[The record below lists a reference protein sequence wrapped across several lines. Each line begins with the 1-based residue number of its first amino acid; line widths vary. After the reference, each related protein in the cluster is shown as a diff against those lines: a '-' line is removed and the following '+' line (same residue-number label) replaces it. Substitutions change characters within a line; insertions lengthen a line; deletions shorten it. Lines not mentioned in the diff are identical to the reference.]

1 MLTHI
6 HIRDFTIIDQLELD
20 LKNGMTVLTGE
31 TGAGKSIIIDALN
44 LVLGD
49 RADSGVVRHG
59 CTRTDISA
67 TFDISAI
74 TAAHAWLAEH
84 ELDAPDHTED
94 NIECVLRRTVTAE
107 GRSKGYINGTAV
119 PIQSLQ
125 TLGDMLVDIHGQH
138 EHQSLLKNDM
148 QRQLLDD
155 YAGHADLLAKL
166 AVTYR
171 QWKKLGTEL
180 ELLLNAT
187 QDRDARLDMLRY
199 QVHELETLGLNG
211 EGGENEVNALEEER
225 TRLANSG
232 RLLDTCQTALHN
244 LYESDANDI
253 FTVLGRTLS
262 ELEQLRTL
270 DNRLSSA
277 CDLLNSA
284 HVQIEESANEL
295 RHYRDTLD
303 LDPARL
309 SWVEQRLDVIHQ
321 LARKHRIVPTALTT
335 LLITLSTELSAIE
348 HHDEHLEQLQNQLT
362 TLSHTYF
369 EQAHTLSA
377 SRTRAAQE
385 FSKKVTAAMQPLGL
399 TGAHFDIALQPLN
412 AEPDAD
418 TQKTGNGIRFTAAQ
432 GSAHVASAGRAGA
445 TATGVERVDFLVST
459 NPGQPLKPLSK
470 VASGGELSR
479 ISLAIQV
486 IAARSSHIPTLIFD
500 EVDTGIGG
508 GVAETVGRQLRALGE
523 SHQVLCVTHLPQV
536 AALGHHH
543 LHVSKESTQ
552 HITTT
557 RIHALADTARNEEIA
572 RMLGGVEITAQTRA
586 HAKEMIGQAK
596 KKESAR

>member
-20 LKNGMTVLTGE
+20 LDKGMTVLTGE

-44 LVLGD
+44 LALGN

-59 CTRTDISA
+59 CARTDISA

-74 TAAHAWLAEH
+74 TAAQAWLTEQ
-84 ELDAPDHTED
+84 EMDVED
-94 NIECVLRRTVTAE
+94 NSECVLRRTITNE
-107 GRSKGYINGTAV
+107 GRSKGYINGSAV

-125 TLGDMLVDIHGQH
+125 ALGDTLVDIHGQH

-155 YAGHADLLAKL
+155 YAGHASLLTQL
-166 AVTYR
+166 ATTYR
-171 QWKKLGTEL
+171 RWKAVGAEL
-180 ELLLNAT
+180 DTLRSAT
-187 QDRDARLDMLRY
+187 QDRDTRFDMLRY
-199 QVHELETLGLNG
+199 QVHELETLAL
-211 EGGENEVNALEEER
+211 GENEVNALEEER

-270 DNRLSSA
+270 DGRLSSA

-309 SWVEQRLDVIHQ
+309 TWVEQRLDTIHQ
-321 LARKHRIVPTALTT
+321 LARKHRTAPITLAALLTT
-335 LLITLSTELSAIE
+335 LQAELSTIE
-348 HHDEHLEQLQNQLT
+348 HSDEQLQHLQNQLSA
-362 TLSHTYF
+362 LANTYF
-369 EQAHTLSA
+369 EQARQLSA
-377 SRTRAAQE
+377 SRTRAAHD
-385 FSKKVTAAMQPLGL
+385 FSAKVTGGMQPLGL
-399 TGAHFDIALQPLN
+399 AGARFDIALQP
-412 AEPDAD
+412 
-418 TQKTGNGIRFTAAQ
+418 FTTNIP
-432 GSAHVASAGRAGA
+432 
-445 TATGVERVDFLVST
+445 TAIGMERVEFLVST

-508 GVAETVGRQLRALGE
+508 GVAETVGRQLRTLGE

-543 LHVSKESTQ
+543 LHVTKENTRSGSTQ
-552 HITTT
+552 GTTT
-557 RIHALADTARNEEIA
+557 RIRALTDTARNEEIA

-586 HAKEMIGQAK
+586 HAREMIGQAK
-596 KKESAR
+596 KKKESV

>member
-20 LKNGMTVLTGE
+20 LENGMTVLTGE

-59 CTRTDISA
+59 CARTDISA

-74 TAAHAWLAEH
+74 TAAQAWLAEQ
-84 ELDAPDHTED
+84 EMDAED
-94 NIECVLRRTVTAE
+94 NSECVLRRTVTNE
-107 GRSKGYINGTAV
+107 GRSKGYINGSAV

-125 TLGDMLVDIHGQH
+125 TLGDKLVDIHGQH

-155 YAGHADLLAKL
+155 YAGHANLLTQL
-166 AVTYR
+166 AATYR
-171 QWKKLGTEL
+171 QWKTVGAEL
-180 ELLLNAT
+180 DTLRSAT
-187 QDRDARLDMLRY
+187 QDRDTRLDMLRY
-199 QVHELETLGLNG
+199 QVHELETLALS
-211 EGGENEVNALEEER
+211 ENEVNALEEER

-253 FTVLGRTLS
+253 FTVLGRTLG

-270 DNRLSSA
+270 DSRLSSA

-309 SWVEQRLDVIHQ
+309 TWVEQRLDTIHQ
-321 LARKHRIVPTALTT
+321 LARKHRTAPAALADLLTT
-335 LLITLSTELSAIE
+335 LQTELSSIE
-348 HHDEHLEQLQNQLT
+348 HSDEHLQHLQNQLAA
-362 TLSHTYF
+362 LSHTYL
-369 EQAHTLSA
+369 EQARQLSA
-377 SRTRAAQE
+377 SRTRAAHD
-385 FSKKVTAAMQPLGL
+385 FSTKVTDGMQPLGL
-399 TGAHFDIALQPLN
+399 AGARFEIALQPF
-412 AEPDAD
+412 ATDGRSRHPASRD
-418 TQKTGNGIRFTAAQ
+418 T
-432 GSAHVASAGRAGA
+432 SASMHVVP
-445 TATGVERVDFLVST
+445 TATGMERVDFLVST

-508 GVAETVGRQLRALGE
+508 GVAETVGRQLRTLGE

-543 LHVSKESTQ
+543 LHVTKESTKGT
-552 HITTT
+552 TTT
-557 RIHALADTARNEEIA
+557 RIRALTDTARNEEIA

-596 KKESAR
+596 KKKARA

>member
-20 LKNGMTVLTGE
+20 LENGMTVLTGE

-59 CTRTDISA
+59 CARTDISA
-67 TFDISAI
+67 TFDISNI
-74 TAAHAWLAEH
+74 TAAQAWLAEQ
-84 ELDAPDHTED
+84 EMDVED
-94 NIECVLRRTVTAE
+94 NSECVLRRTVTNE
-107 GRSKGYINGTAV
+107 GRSKGYINGSAA

-125 TLGDMLVDIHGQH
+125 ALGNMLVDIHGQH

-155 YAGHADLLAKL
+155 YAGHANLLTQL
-166 AVTYR
+166 AATYR
-171 QWKKLGTEL
+171 QWKAVGSKLDTL
-180 ELLLNAT
+180 RSAT

-199 QVHELETLGLNG
+199 QVHELETLALD
-211 EGGENEVNALEEER
+211 ENEVNALEEER

-295 RHYRDTLD
+295 RHYRDALD

-309 SWVEQRLDVIHQ
+309 TWVEQRLDTIHQ
-321 LARKHRIVPTALTT
+321 LARKHRTAPAALATLLTT
-335 LLITLSTELSAIE
+335 LQTELSSIE
-348 HHDEHLEQLQNQLT
+348 HSDEHLQHLQSQLVA
-362 TLSHTYF
+362 LSHAYL
-369 EQAHTLSA
+369 EYARQLSA
-377 SRTRAAQE
+377 SRTRAAHD
-385 FSKKVTAAMQPLGL
+385 FSTKVTDGMQPLGL
-399 TGAHFDIALQPLN
+399 AGARFAITLQPFN
-412 AEPDAD
+412 AGTP
-418 TQKTGNGIRFTAAQ
+418 
-432 GSAHVASAGRAGA
+432 
-445 TATGVERVDFLVST
+445 TATGMERVDFLVST

-543 LHVSKESTQ
+543 LHVTKENTRSESTKGT
-552 HITTT
+552 TTT
-557 RIHALADTARNEEIA
+557 RIRALTDTARNEEIA

-596 KKESAR
+596 KKGSA

>member
-20 LKNGMTVLTGE
+20 LHNGMTVLTGE

-44 LVLGD
+44 LALGD

-67 TFDISAI
+67 TFDISTI
-74 TAAHAWLAEH
+74 TAAQTWLMEY
-84 ELDAPDHTED
+84 ELDAHADTSVD
-94 NIECVLRRTVTAE
+94 TDKGNIECILRRTVTAE

-125 TLGDMLVDIHGQH
+125 ALGNILVDIHGQH

-166 AVTYR
+166 TATYR
-171 QWKKLGTEL
+171 QWKTLGTEL
-180 ELLLNAT
+180 ERLRNAT
-187 QDRDARLDMLRY
+187 QDRDTRLDMLRY
-199 QVHELETLGLNG
+199 QVQELDSLALN
-211 EGGENEVNALEEER
+211 ENEVNALEEER

-262 ELEQLRTL
+262 ELEQLRML

-277 CDLLNSA
+277 CDLLNNA

-303 LDPARL
+303 LDPERL

-335 LLITLSTELSAIE
+335 LLTTLSAELSAIE

-362 TLSHTYF
+362 ALSHTYLA
-369 EQAHTLSA
+369 QAQQLSA
-377 SRTRAAQE
+377 SRTRASQE
-385 FSKKVTAAMQPLGL
+385 FSKKVTTTMQPLGL
-399 TGAHFDIALQPLN
+399 TGARFDIALQPLT
-412 AEPDAD
+412 AVTPTVTDAD
-418 TQKTGNGIRFTAAQ
+418 ADSQKTGSSLRF
-432 GSAHVASAGRAGA
+432 S
-445 TATGVERVDFLVST
+445 ATGMERVDFLVST
-459 NPGQPLKPLSK
+459 NLGQPLKPLSK
-470 VASGGELSR
+470 IASGGELSR

-508 GVAETVGRQLRALGE
+508 GVAETVGRQLRTLGE

-557 RIHALADTARNEEIA
+557 RIRALTDTARNEEIA

-596 KKESAR
+596 KKKETA

>member
-20 LKNGMTVLTGE
+20 LENGMTVLTGE

-44 LVLGD
+44 LALGN
-49 RADSGVVRHG
+49 RADSGVIRHG
-59 CTRTDISA
+59 CARTDISA
-67 TFDISAI
+67 TFDISNI
-74 TAAHAWLAEH
+74 SAAQIWLAEQ
-84 ELDAPDHTED
+84 ELDAED
-94 NIECVLRRTVTAE
+94 NSGCVLRRTITNE
-107 GRSKGYINGTAV
+107 GRSKGYINGSAV

-125 TLGDMLVDIHGQH
+125 ALGDTLVDIHGQH

-155 YAGHADLLAKL
+155 YAGHASLLTQL
-166 AVTYR
+166 ATTYR
-171 QWKKLGTEL
+171 RWKAVGAEL
-180 ELLLNAT
+180 DTLRSAT
-187 QDRDARLDMLRY
+187 QDRDTRLDMLRY
-199 QVHELETLGLNG
+199 QAHELETLAL
-211 EGGENEVNALEEER
+211 GENEVNALEEER

-270 DNRLSSA
+270 DGRLSSA

-295 RHYRDTLD
+295 RHYRDALD
-303 LDPARL
+303 LDPERL
-309 SWVEQRLDVIHQ
+309 TWVEQRLDTIHQ
-321 LARKHRIVPTALTT
+321 LARKHRTAPAALATLLTT
-335 LLITLSTELSAIE
+335 LQAELSSIE
-348 HHDEHLEQLQNQLT
+348 HSDEHLQHLQNQLSA
-362 TLSHTYF
+362 LANTYF
-369 EQAHTLSA
+369 EQARQLSA
-377 SRTRAAQE
+377 SRARAAHD
-385 FSKKVTAAMQPLGL
+385 FSAKVTDGMQPLGL
-399 TGAHFDIALQPLN
+399 AGARFDIALQPLN
-412 AEPDAD
+412 PAD
-418 TQKTGNGIRFTAAQ
+418 HTDVHQLRFADVQ
-432 GSAHVASAGRAGA
+432 GSTSVAGGRMPGA
-445 TATGVERVDFLVST
+445 TATGLERVEFLVST

-508 GVAETVGRQLRALGE
+508 GVAETVGRQLRTLGE

-543 LHVSKESTQ
+543 LHVTKENTRSESTQ
-552 HITTT
+552 GTTT
-557 RIHALADTARNEEIA
+557 RIRALTDTARNEEIA

-586 HAKEMIGQAK
+586 HAREMIGQAK
-596 KKESAR
+596 KKKESV

>member
-1 MLTHI
+1 MLIHI

-20 LKNGMTVLTGE
+20 LAPGMTVLTGE

-44 LVLGD
+44 LVLGN

-59 CTRTDISA
+59 CARTDISA
-67 TFDISAI
+67 TFDISNI
-74 TAAHAWLAEH
+74 KTAQAWLEEH
-84 ELDAPDHTED
+84 ELNVE
-94 NIECVLRRTVTAE
+94 NNSECILRRTITNE
-107 GRSKGYINGTAV
+107 GRSKGYINGSAV

-125 TLGDMLVDIHGQH
+125 TFGDNLVDIHGQH

-155 YAGHADLLAKL
+155 YAGHADILAAL
-166 AVTYR
+166 AATYR
-171 QWKKLGTEL
+171 QWKIMGAEL
-180 ELLLNAT
+180 ELLRNAT
-187 QDRDARLDMLRY
+187 QDRDARLDTLRY
-199 QVHELETLGLNG
+199 QIHELETLALT
-211 EGGENEVNALEEER
+211 EHEVGALEEER

-244 LYESDANDI
+244 LYESDTNDI

-270 DNRLSSA
+270 DSRLSSA

-284 HVQIEESANEL
+284 HAQIEESANEL

-309 SWVEQRLDVIHQ
+309 SWVEQRLDAIHQ
-321 LARKHRIVPTALTT
+321 LARKHRTVPTALTT
-335 LLITLSTELSAIE
+335 LLATLKTELSSIE
-348 HHDEHLEQLQNQLT
+348 HRDEYLEHLQSQLAA
-362 TLSHTYF
+362 LSHTYLQ
-369 EQAHTLSA
+369 QAHQLTV
-377 SRTRAAQE
+377 SRTDTAQV
-385 FSKKVTAAMQPLGL
+385 FGKKVTDAMQPLGL
-399 TGAHFDIALQPLN
+399 AGASFAITLQPLN
-412 AEPDAD
+412 AD
-418 TQKTGNGIRFTAAQ
+418 TQEKEKEVRF
-432 GSAHVASAGRAGA
+432 S
-445 TATGVERVDFLVST
+445 ATGMERIDFLVST
-459 NPGQPLKPLSK
+459 NPGQPLKPLAK

-486 IAARSSHIPTLIFD
+486 IAAHSSHIPTLIFD

-523 SHQVLCVTHLPQV
+523 SHQVMCVTHLPQV

-552 HITTT
+552 GTTTT
-557 RIHALADTARNEEIA
+557 RIHALTDAARNEEIA

-586 HAKEMIGQAK
+586 HAREMIGQAK
-596 KKESAR
+596 KKGRS